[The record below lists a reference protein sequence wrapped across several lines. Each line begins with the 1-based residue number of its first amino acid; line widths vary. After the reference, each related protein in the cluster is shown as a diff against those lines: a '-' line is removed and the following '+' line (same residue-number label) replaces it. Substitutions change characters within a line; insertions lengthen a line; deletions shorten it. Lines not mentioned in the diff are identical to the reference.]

1 MLKVPLLLT
10 PLELA
15 MLPEPDSNRVAP
27 VLIVVAP
34 V

>member
-15 MLPEPDSNRVAP
+15 IPPEPNSARVAP